1 MAPRG
6 NTFMSEFFLK
16 VVFLTFLG
24 FGIISLTLIF
34 LDKSSFKSL
43 SIAGDLN
50 NQQYLRAKEI
60 LIEITE
66 RGSNPTDI
74 ISVLSDLSWVQEVN
88 LRKHWSLGS
97 VLEISPK
104 NVIAY
109 WNDDSFIAH
118 DGAVLEGDLFR
129 AGSLP
134 YFYGPQGSEKN
145 LIDFYLQVSG
155 VLKKYGH
162 QIIELKLSELGAW
175 SIKTRTGLSLFLGSE
190 ELKNRLERFVAL
202 EEYRLLKGDS
212 RPVLSID
219 ARYPKG
225 LAVRF
230 ADGNFGETSRNL
242 AHREIDL

>member
-1 MAPRG
+1 MAPRE
-6 NTFMSEFFLK
+6 NVFMNEFFLK
-16 VVFLTFLG
+16 IVFLTFLG
-24 FGIISLTLIF
+24 FGTISLTVIF

-50 NQQYLRAKEI
+50 NQQYLRAKEV
-60 LIEITE
+60 LVEISE
-66 RGSNPTDI
+66 RGSNPKDI
-74 ISVLSDLSWVQEVN
+74 ISVLSDLPWIQEVN
-88 LRKHWSLGS
+88 LRKYWSLGS

-109 WNDDSFIAH
+109 WNEDSFIAN
-118 DGAVLEGDLFR
+118 DGAVLKGNLFR

-134 YFYGPQGSEKN
+134 YFYGPKGSEKN
-145 LIDFYLQVSG
+145 LNDFYLQVSG

-162 QIIELKLSELGAW
+162 QISELKLSELGAW
-175 SIKTRTGLSLFLGSE
+175 SIKTQTGLSLFLGKD

-202 EEYRLLKGDS
+202 EEYHRMKGNR
-212 RPVLSID
+212 RPVLSVD
-219 ARYPKG
+219 TRYPSG

-230 ADGNFGETSRNL
+230 ADEDFGEISRNL